1 MIRHVVLFQLASTD
15 PAERAEQLA
24 EARRRIRGL
33 VGVVPGVLTLD
44 VVENVLADE
53 RNYDFAVVGD
63 FEDVAAVEGYATHPA
78 HVEVIE
84 YISTIRTDA
93 RAAIDFAV

>member
-1 MIRHVVLFQLASTD
+1 MIRHVVLFQLASPD
-15 PAERAEQLA
+15 PAERAEQLT

-33 VGVVPGVLTLD
+33 VGVVPGVRALD

-53 RNYDFAVVGD
+53 RNCDFAVVGD
-63 FEDVAAVEGYATHPA
+63 FDDIAAVEGYATHPA

-93 RAAIDFAV
+93 RAAIDFEI